1 MQAIMNPIGRLA
13 AVAVLALAVAGCGG
27 KRTSAKAVAEQLQ
40 QSFEKADA
48 PVKQEVA
55 QASAALQAGQYVQ
68 ALRTLDR
75 VAQTQ
80 PVNEAQKQAVG
91 LLIQQTQQAVRQNPK
106 LNSPELYKAMSDL
119 VTRVHGEN

>member
-1 MQAIMNPIGRLA
+1 MQAIMNQIGRLA

-27 KRTSAKAVAEQLQ
+27 KRTSAKAAAEQLQ

-55 QASAALQAGQYVQ
+55 QAGAALQAGQYAQ

-80 PVNEAQKQAVG
+80 PVNDAQKQAVG

-119 VTRVHGEN
+119 ITRVHGEN